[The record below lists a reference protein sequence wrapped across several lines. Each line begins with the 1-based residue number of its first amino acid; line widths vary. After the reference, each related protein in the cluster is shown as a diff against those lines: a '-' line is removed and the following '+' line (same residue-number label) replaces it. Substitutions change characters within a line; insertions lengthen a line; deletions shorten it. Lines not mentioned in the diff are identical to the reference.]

1 MEFKPN
7 RFYKLV
13 KELDTIETPKTTNTP
28 YNPLRNHFFGSYG
41 TYDIDSTFTTT
52 AETTNYLYSCLQEEL
67 RRVSNVPNILKPH
80 RFNLNNI
87 YQSFNEHSLYDENL
101 VARKLS
107 EEEIACFEEVD
118 VGLSPTI
125 IKFLNKEWNKKRII
139 TIFKLN
145 TLEDF
150 VYISMSICCLGQ
162 LASVKHIERI
172 QNIKEGVYNA
182 YLGLKKKYSL
192 MCKHIFLP
200 FKLDDFLENYIFSHN
215 SMFNDTRT
223 NNRF

>member
-13 KELDTIETPKTTNTP
+13 KELDTIETPNISH
-28 YNPLRNHFFGSYG
+28 NLLRNNLYGSYG
-41 TYDIDSTFTTT
+41 TYDIDYTFTTT
-52 AETTNYLYSCLQEEL
+52 ADTTNSIYSYLQNEL

-139 TIFKLN
+139 TIFKFN
-145 TLEDF
+145 TLEDCA
-150 VYISMSICCLGQ
+150 YISMSICCLGQ
-162 LASVKHIERI
+162 LASVKHREKI
-172 QNIKEGVYNA
+172 QNINEGVYNA

-200 FKLDDFLENYIFSHN
+200 FELDSIITNYIIN
-215 SMFNDTRT
+215 FNDTRA
-223 NNRF
+223 NNTF

>member
-13 KELDTIETPKTTNTP
+13 KELDTIETPKTTNTNY
-28 YNPLRNHFFGSYG
+28 YNTLRNHFYGSYG
-41 TYDIDSTFTTT
+41 SYDIDSTFTTT

-87 YQSFNEHSLYDENL
+87 YQSFNEHSLYDENF

-118 VGLSPTI
+118 VGLSPTN

-139 TIFKLN
+139 TIFKFN

-162 LASVKHIERI
+162 LANITHIEKI
-172 QNIKEGVYNA
+172 QDINEGVHNA
-182 YLGLKKKYSL
+182 YLRLKKEYSL
-192 MCKHIFLP
+192 MCKHIFFP
-200 FKLDDFLENYIFSHN
+200 FKLDDFLENYIFNHN
-215 SMFNDTRT
+215 LMVKSI
-223 NNRF
+223 

>member
-13 KELDTIETPKTTNTP
+13 KELDTIETPKTTNTH
-28 YNPLRNHFFGSYG
+28 YNLLRNHYYGSYG
-41 TYDIDSTFTTT
+41 AYAIDSTFTTT
-52 AETTNYLYSCLQEEL
+52 AETTNPFYSYLEKETG
-67 RRVSNVPNILKPH
+67 RITRMPNTLKP
-80 RFNLNNI
+80 RNFNLNNI
-87 YQSFNEHSLYDENL
+87 YQSFNEHSLYDENF

-118 VGLSPTI
+118 VGLSPTN

-139 TIFKLN
+139 TIFKFN

-162 LASVKHIERI
+162 LANITHIEKI
-172 QNIKEGVYNA
+172 QDINEGVHNA
-182 YLGLKKKYSL
+182 YLRLKKEYSL
-192 MCKHIFLP
+192 MCKHIFFP
-200 FKLDDFLENYIFSHN
+200 FKLDDFLENFIFNPNLMVN
-215 SMFNDTRT
+215 SI
-223 NNRF
+223 